1 MKCPACKEGTL
12 KIGVY
17 QSKTG
22 AYRGESVRVHLYVTS
37 VDTRR
42 YLDEVCIWK
51 TSK

>member
-22 AYRGESVRVHLYVTS
+22 AYRGAISKGTLVCDKCGHK
-37 VDTRR
+37 
-42 YLDEVCIWK
+42 EVFG
-51 TSK
+51 